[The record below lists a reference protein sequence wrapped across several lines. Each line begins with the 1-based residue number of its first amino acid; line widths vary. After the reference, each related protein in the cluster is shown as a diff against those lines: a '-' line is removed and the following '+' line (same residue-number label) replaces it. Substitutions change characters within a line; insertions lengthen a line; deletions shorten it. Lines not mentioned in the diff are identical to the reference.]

1 MFSRLL
7 ICLPFALLQP
17 ASALPPDQVFAKAAP
32 SVVQIVALD
41 ASGQTVE
48 LGSGVAIGKDLIVTN
63 HHVVEPATHLQVI
76 QGERKWRPTA
86 IFMDPERDLVQ
97 LQVIEHGLP
106 VAEVGKGKDLRVGQR
121 VYSIGHPMGQDIT
134 LGEGLISSL
143 HDVEGGR
150 IVQTSA
156 PISRGSS
163 GGGLFDLNGRLIAIT
178 TFTLKDSQNLNF
190 ALPAEWA
197 QVIPERMK
205 KTGNSPVHL
214 PAIAIDMLVACEK
227 LRAEGRWEELKAK
240 ALDWL
245 ALNKRSAAAYAFH
258 AEALTS
264 LGQFEQARL
273 SYRAALELE
282 PGNLLLLLRLGHLH
296 QLKGTYAEALSFFE
310 TACRMF
316 PEDARPFFYLG
327 SLHLLLGAKD
337 KALQALEQSIRLDPN
352 SAKTWEATGNTYF
365 LKNDRAKAKEAFL
378 EALRLDPKL
387 PDALY
392 HLGALYGR
400 EKNRPKALEQY
411 YRLKPMDP
419 KRAASL
425 IDTYIL
431 P

>member
-1 MFSRLL
+1 MFSRPLT
-7 ICLPFALLQP
+7 ICLIALSLQ
-17 ASALPPDQVFAKAAP
+17 AKDLPPDQVFAKAAP
-32 SVVQIVALD
+32 SVVQVVALD
-41 ASGQTVE
+41 ATGQTVE

-63 HHVVEPATHLQVI
+63 HHVVEPATHLQVV
-76 QGERKWRPTA
+76 QGDRKWRPTA

-97 LQVIEHGLP
+97 LQIIDHGLP
-106 VAEVGKGKDLRVGQR
+106 VAEIGKGKDLRVGQR

-163 GGGLFDLNGRLIAIT
+163 GGGLFDAQGRLIAIT

-197 QVIPERMK
+197 GRISERM
-205 KTGNSPVHL
+205 TLAGNAPVRL
-214 PAIAIDMLVACEK
+214 PAIAIDMLVACER
-227 LRAEGRWEELKAK
+227 LHTEERWEELKAK
-240 ALDWL
+240 AEDWL
-245 ALNKRSAAAYAFH
+245 AINHRSAAAYAFH

-264 LGQFEQARL
+264 LGRFEEARL

-282 PGNLLLLLRLGHLH
+282 PGNLLILLRLGRLH
-296 QLKGTYAEALSFFE
+296 QMKGTYTEAQSFFD
-310 TACRMF
+310 TACRLF
-316 PEDARPFFYLG
+316 PDDARPFYYLG
-327 SLHLLLGAKD
+327 ALHLALGAKD
-337 KALQALEQSIRLDPN
+337 KAQQALEQSIRLDPN
-352 SAKTWEATGNTYF
+352 VALTWEALGNTYF
-365 LKNDRAKAKEAFL
+365 LKNDRAKAKEAYL

-400 EKNRPKALEQY
+400 EKNRAKALEQY
-411 YRLKPMDP
+411 NRLKPMDP
-419 KRAASL
+419 KRAQTL
-425 IDTYIL
+425 VDTYIL